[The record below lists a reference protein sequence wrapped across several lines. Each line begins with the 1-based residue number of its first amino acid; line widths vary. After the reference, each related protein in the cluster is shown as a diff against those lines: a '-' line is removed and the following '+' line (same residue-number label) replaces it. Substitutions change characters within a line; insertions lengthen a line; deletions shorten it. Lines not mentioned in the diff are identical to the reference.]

1 MKIFFI
7 ILVIFVFSY
16 QPVSAEQWY
25 DRIPESG
32 EYKPLPEPG
41 TEAVSEDFQS
51 LNEDLDKVNTEGVS
65 SNEEVGAPL
74 DQEIQVVDPEQSG
87 KRSFWLYVSLVFFA
101 ILLVSFAYIW
111 WKRNRKKLEN
121 NENN

>member
-74 DQEIQVVDPEQSG
+74 EQETQVVDPEQSD

-111 WKRNRKKLEN
+111 WKRNSKKLEN